1 MNRTGWVRLLANVEI
16 TSLQAL
22 LSKELNLT
30 SPDGQRFWHYFSS
43 DGWIKPHKGQFVELK
58 AFAVVPRLTSE
69 WVLRTDSDSVFVRPV
84 HLRRYVRDSLAQG
97 PFTLVHNLA
106 NGSCRGW
113 PVTPNTSNEFL
124 HMADARRF
132 GYALS
137 SFWLFETAV
146 YARFAARVR
155 ASYSFKE
162 LVAWIDARNGLGKGV
177 NNLLMTDAYYRYLLN
192 EDPRRHA
199 YRSVEDDAV
208 LNTQTLLRGAC
219 GFRIHVSEQLAH
231 ARSRAVAVA
240 QIANAYHALNGH
252 LPTWVTQG
260 GCSTP
265 ELTAFNVDIIKATP
279 SIFLATI
286 ASGCQDTLRQVFHTP
301 RARTARAATAYE
313 HSEAQHEGPLV
324 DLLVPLHPK
333 DLPKLHTLLW
343 SAHAFLEDIESLIL
357 HVVVTSD
364 DEIAVVSE
372 SLRGISRRWMGK
384 SEEYNITVPRHPRS
398 HHPDTQRTHDRG
410 HDRHIGVG
418 LM

>member
-1 MNRTGWVRLLANVEI
+1 M
-16 TSLQAL
+16 
-22 LSKELNLT
+22 
-30 SPDGQRFWHYFSS
+30 
-43 DGWIKPHKGQFVELK
+43 ELK
-58 AFAVVPRLTSE
+58 PFAAVPRLTSE
-69 WVLRTDSDSVFVRPV
+69 WDLRIDSDSVFVRHV
-84 HLRRYVRDSLAQG
+84 HLTRYVQDLLAQG
-97 PFTLVHNLA
+97 PFTLVHNLV

-113 PVTPNTSNEFL
+113 PLAPNTSNEFL

-137 SFWLFETAV
+137 SFWLFETAA

-162 LVAWIDARNGLGKGV
+162 LVAWIDARDGLDKGV

-219 GFRIHVSEQLAH
+219 GFRIHSSKQLAD
-231 ARSRAVAVA
+231 ASSCAAAAA
-240 QIANAYHALNGH
+240 QIADAYRALNGH

-260 GCSTP
+260 GCATP

-286 ASGCQDTLRQVFHTP
+286 TSGCQDTLRQVFHTR
-301 RARTARAATAYE
+301 RARTAAGVNWVATAHDRSKAWLE
-313 HSEAQHEGPLV
+313 RRLV

-343 SAHAFLEDIESLIL
+343 SAHAFLDDLESLTL
-357 HVVVTSD
+357 HVIVTSD

-372 SLRGISRRWMGK
+372 SLRGISRRWMGE
-384 SEEYNITVPRHPRS
+384 SDGSRNS
-398 HHPDTQRTHDRG
+398 
-410 HDRHIGVG
+410 
-418 LM
+418 